1 MYAAGMRGPGLSVRD
16 DHPSGRL
23 LPVSGRDVRAVLW
36 DMDGT
41 LIDSSAIVPDAFVE
55 TVLSLGG
62 PRLTRDEVVAYYDA
76 GAPHVMLGMM
86 LDREPDP
93 VLGERYHA
101 TLADVGSGVRVHD
114 GVAEV
119 LAELHGRGVPMGV
132 FTGNSA
138 RAASILLEAAG
149 LRGWFD
155 AVVGGD
161 EVERPKPAPD
171 GVLRVAQEL
180 GVDPARCVYVGDSPL
195 DVGAARDAGA
205 VPLAAGWGHLFD
217 ADRAVTVLAT
227 PADLLAH
234 LTTVG

>member
-1 MYAAGMRGPGLSVRD
+1 M
-16 DHPSGRL
+16 SGR
-23 LPVSGRDVRAVLW
+23 GVRAVLW

-41 LIDSSAIVPDAFVE
+41 LVDSSAIVPDAFIA
-55 TVLSLGG
+55 TVLALGG

-76 GAPHVMLGMM
+76 GAPHVMLGLM
-86 LDREPDP
+86 LEREPAAE
-93 VLGERYHA
+93 LGERYHD
-101 TLADVGSGVRVHD
+101 TLAEVGSGVRVHD
-114 GVAEV
+114 GVVEV

-155 AVVGGD
+155 VVVGGD
-161 EVERPKPAPD
+161 EVARPKPAPD
-171 GVLRVAQEL
+171 GVLRAAEEL
-180 GVDPARCVYVGDSPL
+180 GVDPGQCVYVGDSPL

-217 ADRAVTVLAT
+217 AARAVTVLTT
-227 PADLLAH
+227 PAEVLDH
-234 LTTVG
+234 L